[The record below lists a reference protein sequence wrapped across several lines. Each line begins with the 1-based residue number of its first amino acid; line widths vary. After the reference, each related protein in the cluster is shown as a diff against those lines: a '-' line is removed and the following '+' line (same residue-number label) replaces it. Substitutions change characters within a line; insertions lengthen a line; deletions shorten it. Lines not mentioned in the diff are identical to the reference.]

1 MPTWDRRWRRSALPS
16 EQSLERARSCHW
28 YCIKTRKSRI
38 AISPFAC
45 VSTNTR
51 LISWIELKRSPTHSW
66 RCSTAFLVTF
76 SLPLI
81 FTAPEVEMPFEWKRL
96 VNVAR
101 QLEEQAGK
109 DELNAEALQR
119 SAVGRAYY
127 AAFGHARSY
136 AQSFLGYKVKGDADD
151 HGALRAHLKRSR
163 RGGDAQRLDSLRW
176 WRNDADY

>member
-1 MPTWDRRWRRSALPS
+1 
-16 EQSLERARSCHW
+16 
-28 YCIKTRKSRI
+28 
-38 AISPFAC
+38 
-45 VSTNTR
+45 
-51 LISWIELKRSPTHSW
+51 
-66 RCSTAFLVTF
+66 
-76 SLPLI
+76 
-81 FTAPEVEMPFEWKRL
+81 MPFEWKRL

-176 WRNDADY
+176 WRNDADYADELPWADAKIIVAEAIKAAEKLINSLTPPKSGSESN